1 MRKAVI
7 LIVLVCLLSATVFLV
22 PVVLCLLLVF
32 VPKWI
37 KRFEEVQ
44 KGVDEVKSGNLTYK
58 IPIDP
63 DKPTDE
69 LSRLAKGINEIS
81 EASNVAVQNELKNQ
95 RMKTELISNV
105 SHDLKTH
112 LLRWYRI

>member
-1 MRKAVI
+1 M
-7 LIVLVCLLSATVFLV
+7 
-22 PVVLCLLLVF
+22 
-32 VPKWI
+32 
-37 KRFEEVQ
+37 
-44 KGVDEVKSGNLTYK
+44 DEVKSGNLTYK

-95 RMKTELISNV
+95 RMKTELMSNV
-105 SHDLKTH
+105 SHDLKTP
-112 LLRWYRI
+112 LKMCIRDRLCRFWDFLRAVCLQKFWTDVQA